1 MRSRPPDGSLGRL
14 LRRLPVAVVIAA
26 ALWVAVKRPYNVVL
40 CWAAEA
46 VARQTEHPRA
56 ALVQPD
62 GDYAI
67 LGRTDLRSDS
77 GRLRISLTQIHFN
90 LIPLLA
96 LVLALPGALARGG
109 WKQLAYA
116 LPLLA
121 LSHLLAL
128 IVQLKCFY
136 AFSLGDWSTANY
148 SSFARNV
155 YGGLR
160 YFFDLPI
167 TFCLPL
173 LLWVGAFPDRVEALV
188 GLRAAEDA

>member
-1 MRSRPPDGSLGRL
+1 MLSRPSDGSLGRF
-14 LRRLPVAVVIAA
+14 LRRLPLAVVVAA
-26 ALWVAVKRPYNVVL
+26 GLWYAGKHPYNVAL
-40 CWAAEA
+40 CWAAEGA
-46 VARQTEHPRA
+46 ARQTEHPRA

-62 GDYAI
+62 GDHAI

-77 GRLRISLTQIHFN
+77 GRLRLSLTQIHFN
-90 LIPLLA
+90 FIPLVA

-116 LPLLA
+116 LPILM

-128 IVQLKCFY
+128 VVQLRCFY
-136 AFSLGDWSTANY
+136 AFSLGEWSAANY
-148 SSFARNV
+148 STLARNL

-160 YFFDLPI
+160 YFFDLPV

-173 LLWVGAFPDRVEALV
+173 LLWVGAFPDRVERLI
-188 GLRAAEDA
+188 GLGSAEG